1 MRRIAH
7 LSDLHFGRVDP
18 AIVEGA
24 VEDVAQA
31 EPDLVVVSGDL
42 TQRARRAEFDDAA
55 SFLARMPGPVL
66 VVPGNHDVPLYD
78 VARRFL
84 APLKRYR
91 AKISAELYPRH
102 EDEEIHVL
110 GINTARSFTW
120 KDGAVD
126 DEQLAIIRAWGHAA
140 PPGAFRVL
148 VTHHPFLPP
157 EARPTERIVG
167 GADRALRAAQ
177 EAGVELLLA
186 GHLHE
191 GYTGDARAHHV
202 TLERSILVAQAGT
215 ATSTRTRGEV
225 NTYNLIEVDPRAP
238 RVAIEVRSWNGA
250 RFEATLRTIYT
261 KDSAGAWERAV

>member
-1 MRRIAH
+1 MRLIAH

-18 AIVEGA
+18 AIVEGV
-24 VEDVAQA
+24 VEDVARA
-31 EPDLVVVSGDL
+31 KPHLVVVSGDL
-42 TQRARRAEFDDAA
+42 TQRARRAEFDAA
-55 SFLARMPGPVL
+55 ATFLARMPAPVL
-66 VVPGNHDVPLYD
+66 AVPGNHDVPLYD

-84 APLKRYR
+84 APLARYR
-91 AKISAELYPRH
+91 TRISDQLCPRH
-102 EDEEIHVL
+102 EDEELSVL
-110 GINTARSFTW
+110 GLNTARSFTW

-126 DEQLAIIRAWGHAA
+126 DEQLDVVRAWGGAV
-140 PPGAFRVL
+140 PPGRFRVL

-157 EARPTERIVG
+157 EARPSERIVG
-167 GADRALRAAQ
+167 GAQRALHAAQ

-225 NTYNLIEVDPRAP
+225 NTYNLIEIDPHTP
-238 RVAIEVRSWNGA
+238 RVTIEVRSWNGA
-250 RFEATLRTIYT
+250 RFEATLRTTYA
-261 KDSAGAWERAV
+261 KDAAGVWVRAA